1 MKRSLRGGAN
11 KKKKVVFHPEYV
23 KRMKDI
29 IRQLTG
35 EKPKFRK
42 GHLDAFAQRA
52 YEYQEYMKKW
62 MKVNP
67 QSLTTKKQ
75 KKRHFLDA
83 QSEILYYLSGKRS
96 SKPLDFIT
104 EKLTAHLKD
113 PDGEG
118 ILSKKS
124 KLRFYYLYLS
134 KIAELI
140 ITSGQEQKIRTY
152 FRNVSNTDIIIL
164 FQHGYELPK
173 KSEMVLKEYKNITK
187 PILER
192 HLELYKT
199 LSEYMEKMVF
209 QLYSILKILNGQNI
223 IYKDAK
229 NNPLSCNYNYLK
241 RDRNFRLLIK
251 PLDVLIRNSLAHR
264 QRYFTTSNTIVFK
277 DTKNARRI
285 KKVSFRKFLIMTRE
299 LCISA
304 YLTSHLEDF
313 LTLYKLN
320 TITKQLR

>member
-1 MKRSLRGGAN
+1 LRTHVY
-11 KKKKVVFHPEYV
+11 KKKNVVFHPEYV
-23 KRMKDI
+23 KKMKDI

-35 EKPKFRK
+35 KTPKFRK
-42 GHLDAFAQRA
+42 ANLDALAQRA

-62 MKVNP
+62 MIVNP
-67 QSLTTKKQ
+67 DNLTSKQ
-75 KKRHFLDA
+75 KKRHILDA
-83 QSEILYYLSGKRS
+83 QSEILYYLSGKRVS
-96 SKPLDFIT
+96 EPLEFMT
-104 EKLTAHLKD
+104 EKITSHLKD

-134 KIAELI
+134 KIAQLI
-140 ITSGQEQKIRTY
+140 ISSGQEKKIRAY
-152 FRNVSNTDIIIL
+152 FSHASKTDMIIL

-187 PILER
+187 TVLEK

-223 IYKDAK
+223 IYKDVI
-229 NNPLSCNYNYLK
+229 NNPLSCNYNYLQ

-277 DTKNARRI
+277 DSKNARRR

-313 LTLYKLN
+313 LNVYKLN
-320 TITKQLR
+320 TMKKQLRFM